1 MNIKRAFIIVLDSLG
16 AGAAPDAE
24 QFGDVGA
31 FTLKSLSNSSE
42 LEIPN
47 LVKMGIGN
55 IDGLSFLGRTDTP
68 SALCARMTEASLGKD
83 TTIGHWE
90 IAGKISHRALPTFP
104 KGFPKELLDRFTAVC
119 GRDVLCNLPYS
130 GTKVIAD
137 YGEEHMKTGALI
149 VYTSADSVFQIA
161 AHEDIVPLAELYDIC
176 RKAREILSGEYG
188 VGRVIARP
196 FSGEAP
202 SFYRTDNRR
211 DFSLEPDGLLLPE
224 AFYQAGLDSISV
236 GKISDIF
243 ADKRFTKKILTH
255 SNDEG
260 MQVTAELLGEDFCG
274 LCFVNLVDFDMK
286 FGHRRDVDGYARALT
301 EFDRFIGEFTRNMNS
316 DDIIFITADHGCDP
330 AFTASTDHTREYTP
344 LLIYSEHLAPEDL
357 GTRES
362 FADIAATVSKIF
374 NLNFECDGTPLPL
387 RFTK

>member
-31 FTLKSLSNSSE
+31 FTLKSISASSA

-47 LVKMGIGN
+47 LIKMGIGN
-55 IDGLSFLGRTDTP
+55 IDGLSFLGKTDSP

-90 IAGKISHRALPTFP
+90 IAGKISHCALPTFP
-104 KGFPKELLDRFTAVC
+104 NGFPRELLDRFMTLC
-119 GRDVLCNLPYS
+119 GRGVLCNLPYS

-137 YGEEHMKTGALI
+137 YGEEHMRSGSLI

-161 AHEDIVPLAELYDIC
+161 AHEDIVPLDELYDIC
-176 RKAREILSGEYG
+176 RKAREILVGKYG

-196 FSGEAP
+196 FAGEAGA
-202 SFYRTDNRR
+202 FYRTDNRR
-211 DFSLEPDGLLLPE
+211 DFSLEPDGVLLPE
-224 AFYQAGLDSISV
+224 AFWNAELDSISV

-260 MQVTAELLGEDFCG
+260 MQVTKNLLGEDFRG

-286 FGHRRDVDGYARALT
+286 FGHRRDVNGYAHALT
-301 EFDRFIGEFTRNMNS
+301 EFDKFIGEFTDNMNS
-316 DDIIFITADHGCDP
+316 DDILFITADHGCDP
-330 AFTASTDHTREYTP
+330 AFTATTDHTREYTP
-344 LLIYSEHLAPEDL
+344 LLVYSEHLSSENL
-357 GTRES
+357 GTRKS
-362 FADIAATVSKIF
+362 FADIAATVSEIF
-374 NLNFECDGTPLPL
+374 NLKFMCDGSPLPL
-387 RFTK
+387 KFTK